1 MQWSIF
7 CRVVDNFGDVG
18 VAWRLAAD
26 LASRGERVRL
36 AIDDASA
43 LAWMAP
49 GGAHGVEI
57 VDWDDGEATGSDV
70 WVETFGCGWPDAAAS
85 RLRTMPR
92 PPVCIDLE
100 HLSAEA
106 FVGRSHG
113 LPLPRFDAVGQPLPS
128 WCFYPG
134 FDARTGGLLR
144 EPGLLDR
151 RHAFDRTGWLARHDL
166 ALRQGERCVVLF
178 CYAND
183 ALPALLYALA
193 ERPTLL
199 LLTPGHAAT
208 EAEAVWSPAG
218 ASGHLRT
225 CRLPRLTQTDFDAL
239 LWSADLNIV
248 RGEDSFVRAMWAG
261 APFLWQAY
269 PQDDGAEAAKVEAFL
284 ATLLADASVDMAVS
298 VRSLFARWNGIDDRD
313 ASAPTELPDP
323 VAWAA
328 LCTRWRDRL
337 AVQPDLVSALLRFV
351 ASKR

>member
-26 LASRGERVRL
+26 LAARGEQVRL

-49 GGAHGVEI
+49 GGGVE
-57 VDWDDGEATGSDV
+57 VAAWDDGEAMGSDV
-70 WVETFGCGWPDAAAS
+70 WVETFGCGWPDAAAR
-85 RLRTMPR
+85 RLRAMPA

-106 FVGRSHG
+106 FVARSHG
-113 LPLPRFDAVGQPLPS
+113 LPLPRFDDAGKALPS

-144 EPGLLDR
+144 EPGLLER
-151 RHAFDRTGWLARHDL
+151 RRLFDRAAWFRTHGL
-166 ALRQGERCVVLF
+166 ALREGERCVVLF
-178 CYAND
+178 CYTNA
-183 ALPALLYALA
+183 ALPALLAALSD
-193 ERPTLL
+193 RPTLL
-199 LLTPGHAAT
+199 LTTPGPATVQT
-208 EAEAVWSPAG
+208 EAVLGRTAAAGRLRAVSMPFQ
-218 ASGHLRT
+218 
-225 CRLPRLTQTDFDAL
+225 TQTDFDAL
-239 LWSADLNIV
+239 LWAADLNVV

-269 PQDDGAEAAKVEAFL
+269 PQDDGAEAAKVEAFVT
-284 ATLLADASVDMAVS
+284 AFLADAPERLA
-298 VRSLFARWNGIDDRD
+298 RPLRALYARWNGI
-313 ASAPTELPDP
+313 AAGSAATTLTLPD
-323 VAWAA
+323 AADWAA
-328 LCTRWRDRL
+328 ASGRWCDGL
-337 AVQPDLVSALLRFV
+337 AARPDLVTSLLGFV